1 MKQVLN
7 VFGII
12 LAAMLSLA
20 LIPML
25 IVTPIWQGVSG
36 LLDPD
41 YIESGA
47 MQIVAELDL
56 SELSLDNTELMQE
69 LTNAGISP
77 EAAQGILS
85 SETLQQ
91 VIEPL
96 AHDFALA
103 LTGSFESLSLT
114 EAQLQQIAAEHRAE
128 LIEIIR
134 LVEPENTA
142 PFSDELL
149 GQAIDEFLT
158 SEAPA
163 LLSDANTALL
173 ELQAEMQAEYAEVL
187 TIIQG
192 PLVLTALLFVIAIL
206 ALLIFLFRWPRQ
218 EGLLWLGIDAA
229 LAALPVLGIAF
240 SFKSAQLA
248 QVLADGAGVPDVF
261 APVLR
266 HTGNTILIGGV
277 ILAAAAVLF
286 IGLFTLLRD
295 RRMKKQ
301 AAYADTAPVGAEPA
315 ASLPADSPLNDVA
328 PPNQRSPWD
337 NV

>member
-12 LAAMLSLA
+12 LAVLLSLA
-20 LIPML
+20 LIPTL
-25 IVTPIWQGVSG
+25 ILTPVWQGVSG

-41 YIESGA
+41 FIESA
-47 MQIVAELDL
+47 ATQIVEELDL

-77 EAAQGILS
+77 EAAQAILS
-85 SETLQQ
+85 SEMLQQ

-128 LIEIIR
+128 LLEIIR
-134 LVEPENTA
+134 LMEPEA
-142 PFSDELL
+142 AAISDEIL
-149 GQAIDEFLT
+149 GQVIDEFMAT
-158 SEAPA
+158 EATT
-163 LLSDANTALL
+163 LLNDANTALL
-173 ELQAEMQAEYAEVL
+173 DLQTEMQTEYAEAL

-192 PLVLTALLFVIAIL
+192 PLILTALLIIIAVL

-218 EGLLWLGIDAA
+218 EGLLWLGIDTA

-240 SFKSAQLA
+240 SFKSTQLSQA
-248 QVLADGAGVPDVF
+248 LATGVGVPDVF

-266 HTGNTILIGGV
+266 HAGNTILIGGA
-277 ILAAAAVLF
+277 ILAAAAILF
-286 IGLFTLLRD
+286 IGLFILLRD
-295 RRMKKQ
+295 RRLKKQ
-301 AAYADTAPVGAEPA
+301 AAYADTAPAEVQPVE
-315 ASLPADSPLNDVA
+315 SLPADSPLNDVA
-328 PPNQRSPWD
+328 PTRERSPWD